1 MARSTTPTS
10 VDRTGAAPSRERL
23 AENSTKQW
31 RKWLPIRYKIVFVHF
46 LRFVRVSSGIG
57 SSSISSLSSRV
68 GGETRRRLGHKIG
81 SVRGRCCFQH
91 SIPRPKSRRGTSF
104 KERGKEVGNACKIQM
119 RHQEVEAMK
128 NHQGLATV
136 PVERSVI
143 ESKPRRYSHFAGVNG
158 SRMMMLTSGHCERVA
173 LADSPPNHPILRFP
187 ALLEAGGRRRGPSD
201 GVVG

>member
-46 LRFVRVSSGIG
+46 LRFVRVSAGIG

-68 GGETRRRLGHKIG
+68 GGETRGRLGHKVG

-91 SIPRPKSRRGTSF
+91 SYPGQRAAVAPRS
-104 KERGKEVGNACKIQM
+104 RGKGVGNACKIQM

-136 PVERSVI
+136 PVEQSVI
-143 ESKPRRYSHFAGVNG
+143 ESKPKGTHT
-158 SRMMMLTSGHCERVA
+158 LQE
-173 LADSPPNHPILRFP
+173 
-187 ALLEAGGRRRGPSD
+187 
-201 GVVG
+201 